1 MVSLD
6 LRRLTRQG
14 PRSVFLT
21 RLPAQLPGRSSLG
34 EGGGLLDNNFK
45 KVGVVIYAHGIDE
58 VLLIL
63 YLIWTLEAITTAV

>member
-1 MVSLD
+1 MIPLH
-6 LRRLTRQG
+6 LRRLTWQG

-34 EGGGLLDNNFK
+34 EGGFLGNHFK
-45 KVGVVIYAHGIDE
+45 KLGVVIYAHGFDE